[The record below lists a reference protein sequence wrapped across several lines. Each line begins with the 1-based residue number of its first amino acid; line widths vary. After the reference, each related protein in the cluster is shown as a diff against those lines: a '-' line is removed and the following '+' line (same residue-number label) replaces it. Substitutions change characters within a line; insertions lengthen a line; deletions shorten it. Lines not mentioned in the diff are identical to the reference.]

1 MARLPERIESLWL
14 LAAPPSIWAAHFML
28 SYITAAVWCAK
39 IGGSLAEVRTAIGVY
54 TAVALIGIGLTS
66 WRGLRRHQSGEATVP
81 HDFDSPE
88 DRYRFLGFASLL
100 LSALSFV
107 ATIYVALVAIFNKSC
122 IG

>member
-14 LAAPPSIWAAHFML
+14 LATPPTIWAAHFLL

-39 IGGSLAEVRTAIGVY
+39 VGGSLAEVRVAIAVFTG
-54 TAVALIGIGLTS
+54 VALLGIGFTG
-66 WRGLRRHQSGEATVP
+66 WRGLRRHQVGSATVP

-100 LSALSFV
+100 LSALSAV
-107 ATIYVALVAIFNKSC
+107 ATIYVALVALFNKSC